1 MSDVVGG
8 SPVVQLEARARAS
21 LNLKELC
28 FSIANDSY
36 GLLNFRQALVFIG
49 NGQDSRLQTVSGL
62 TKLAED
68 SPYLLW
74 LKRIWPGLQQ
84 RFAGKPAWCTLKH
97 LEDAP
102 TEWREGWEEWWPE
115 GVYTL
120 PLQRRDG
127 QILGWVCFLLDQP
140 PADSLHQAVLQLS
153 QTWGYCWEM
162 LAGKPRHGLRSRWQ
176 AMSRTKRVILL
187 TCVLVI
193 PLIPIRQSILAPAE
207 VVALDATLIA
217 SPVDGVIKS
226 VHVRPNEAVTAGQLL
241 LSLDDTV
248 LRNRLA
254 VLTQSVAVADAE
266 LHANTQRAFDDMRS
280 KAELSLLSGR
290 AHERRAELAAVR
302 EQLERINL
310 YAEHDGIAVFADADD
325 WLGRPVSTGERIMQL
340 ASPESAGVLIQ
351 VPVADALVLH
361 TGADVKLFLTVRPL
375 SPLKAQVFE
384 SSYQATLSDEQVASY
399 RLKAKFVEEEDIARI
414 GLRGTAK
421 VYGSWTV
428 LGYYILRRPFASLR
442 EWTGW

>member
-1 MSDVVGG
+1 MSDTSAMALV
-8 SPVVQLEARARAS
+8 SQLEARSRAA

-36 GLLNFRQALVFIG
+36 SLLAFRQALVFTG
-49 NGQDSRLQTVSGL
+49 EGDDSRLHTVSGL
-62 TKLAED
+62 AKLAED

-97 LEDAP
+97 LEDIP
-102 TEWREGWEEWWPE
+102 DEWRDGWLEWWPE
-115 GVYTL
+115 GVYAL

-140 PADSLHQAVLQLS
+140 PTDTLHQAVFQLS

-162 LAGKPRHGLRSRWQ
+162 LAGKPRRGLRSRWR
-176 AMSRTKRVILL
+176 AMSRGQRLLLVICLL
-187 TCVLVI
+187 II
-193 PLIPIRQSILAPAE
+193 PLIPVRQSILAPAE
-207 VVALDATLIA
+207 VVALDARLIS
-217 SPVDGVIKS
+217 SPMDGVIKD

-266 LHANTQRAFDDMRS
+266 LQANTQRAFDDVRS

-302 EQLERINL
+302 EQLERVKI

-325 WLGRPVSTGERIMQL
+325 WLGRPVSTGERILQL
-340 ASPESAGVLIQ
+340 ANPDSAGVLIQ

-361 TGADVKLFLTVRPL
+361 EGAPVKLFLTVRPL
-375 SPLKAQVFE
+375 SPLQATVFE

-399 RLKAKFVEEEDIARI
+399 RLKAEFDEQQEQARI

-428 LGYYILRRPFASLR
+428 LGYYVLRRPIASLR
-442 EWTGW
+442 EWTGL